1 MAKTKVNIPAISQ
14 IKNELLSRKILPVY
28 FFLGEDS
35 YSIEAGSALVEEAVK
50 PMIESDFDKETFY
63 GEDKNLNDI
72 LNFASAFPFGSGKK
86 LIILKEFEKIKD
98 KKQLASY
105 VNSPQDFTV
114 LIIINN
120 GTVSNL
126 DTEPYK
132 SLIKNKYIFEGKELK
147 GENLVEWLT
156 ENVKLK
162 GKFLTSE
169 NARLLIDI
177 VGENREMLEAQL
189 EKIFVF
195 LNDTKE
201 ITLDSIKSLSTSLKE
216 YNIFDLQNAIGK
228 KDKALTLKIAY
239 NMLDK
244 GAEPTYILHML
255 TRYFTGLSRV
265 NELTAKK
272 IPDQAAARIVGTH
285 PFYYKD
291 HVKARKIYTDSSLY
305 RIVQSLLK
313 ADLSVKTTSSDNK
326 TIITILISEI
336 VQ

>member
-35 YSIEAGSALVEEAVK
+35 YSIEAGSALVEETVK
-50 PMIESDFDKETFY
+50 PMIESDFDRETFY
-63 GEDKNLNDI
+63 GEDKNLSDI

-98 KKQLASY
+98 KKQLTSY
-105 VNSPQDFTV
+105 VNSPQGLTV
-114 LIIINN
+114 LVIINN

-126 DTEPYK
+126 DAEPYK
-132 SLIKNKYIFEGKELK
+132 SLIEKKYIFEGKELK

-162 GKFLTSE
+162 GKVLTSE

-195 LNDTKE
+195 LNDSKE

-228 KDKALTLKIAY
+228 KDKTLTLKVAY

-244 GAEPTYILHML
+244 GAEPTYIIHML

-291 HVKARKIYTDSSLY
+291 HLRARKIFTDSNLY

-326 TIITILISEI
+326 TIITILLSEI

>member
-35 YSIEAGSALVEEAVK
+35 YSIEAGSALVEETVK
-50 PMIESDFDKETFY
+50 PMIESDFDRETFY
-63 GEDKNLNDI
+63 GEDKNLSDI

-98 KKQLASY
+98 KKQLTSY
-105 VNSPQDFTV
+105 VNSPQSLTV
-114 LIIINN
+114 LVIINN
-120 GTVSNL
+120 GAVSNL
-126 DTEPYK
+126 DAEPYK
-132 SLIKNKYIFEGKELK
+132 SLIEKKYIFEGKELK

-162 GKFLTSE
+162 GKVLTSE

-195 LNDTKE
+195 LNDSKE

-228 KDKALTLKIAY
+228 KDKTLTLKVAY

-244 GAEPTYILHML
+244 GAEPTYIIHML

-291 HVKARKIYTDSSLY
+291 HLRARKIFTDSNLY

-326 TIITILISEI
+326 TIITILLSEI